1 MLNKDVMK
9 YILRSLKYLVV
20 LCVLYVAMVWLKL
33 VTEPMPISLWEAVSA
48 YLSTDRGR
56 LMLVCFVIL
65 AAIYPL
71 FGFMRS
77 RVADCSIVADR
88 VRIDNAMHVYGFKL
102 VEEREGALVYRAVGI
117 VQRLWFI
124 FEDRVEVR
132 AVDGGVELYGVRRAV
147 ARITF
152 QLKAYVAN
160 RRYETID
167 NE

>member
-1 MLNKDVMK
+1 MK

-33 VTEPMPISLWEAVSA
+33 LTEPMPIGLWEAVKA
-48 YLSTDRGR
+48 YLSTDHGR
-56 LMLVCFVIL
+56 LMLVCFVVL
-65 AAIYPL
+65 AAVYPL

-77 RVADCSIVADR
+77 RIADCDIVEDR

-102 VEEREGALVYRAVGI
+102 VEERDGVLEYRAMGI
-117 VQRLWFI
+117 LQRLWFV

-132 AVDGGVELYGVRRAV
+132 KVDGGVELYGVRRAV
-147 ARITF
+147 ARIAF

-160 RRYETID
+160 RRFES
-167 NE
+167 

>member
-1 MLNKDVMK
+1 MK
-9 YILRSLKYLVV
+9 YILRSLKYLVI
-20 LCVLYVAMVWLKL
+20 LCVLYVGMVWLKL
-33 VTEPMPISLWEAVSA
+33 VTEPVSVTLWEAVEA
-48 YLSTDRGR
+48 YLTTERGR
-56 LMLVCFVIL
+56 LMMVCFVAL
-65 AAIYPL
+65 AALYPL

-77 RVADCSIVADR
+77 RIADCDIVADR

-160 RRYETID
+160 RRYESID